1 MLTKVGIFC
10 SLRFLIFACMSEI
23 SYSKK
28 NDRIECVRYKDWQK
42 SYPPHTHTGHLT
54 VGYIEDGSICLVMN
68 GVAEIYSAGDKFQI
82 PPDVLHEI
90 KTVDGKSYSMVVLC
104 IQVGESECAEGYEDA
119 VARLNELRKSIL
131 ENPENIYLIEQ
142 MAHDACISPFHMIR
156 EFKKAFGLTPH
167 QFQIQCKVRKAQ
179 KLLEESK
186 SVCEVTY
193 DAGFCDQSH
202 LDRCFQKFVG
212 LTPKEYKASV
222 QPNPESSSE

>member
-1 MLTKVGIFC
+1 
-10 SLRFLIFACMSEI
+10 MSEI

-28 NDRIECVRYKDWQK
+28 SDKIECVRYKDWSK

-54 VGYIEDGSICLVMN
+54 VGYIEEWAVCLVMN
-68 GVAEIYSAGDKFQI
+68 GEPSIYCAGDQFQI
-82 PPDVLHEI
+82 LPNVLHEI
-90 KTVDGKSYSMVVLC
+90 KAVGGQSYSMVVLC
-104 IQVGESECAEGYEDA
+104 IDAEDEMGEGSSEVDYEDA

-179 KLLEESK
+179 KLLAEKNAS
-186 SVCEVTY
+186 EVTY
-193 DAGFCDQSH
+193 DAGFYDQSH
-202 LDRCFQKFVG
+202 MDRCFKKMVG
-212 LTPKEYKASV
+212 LSPKEYKKVVKTDS
-222 QPNPESSSE
+222 

>member
-1 MLTKVGIFC
+1 
-10 SLRFLIFACMSEI
+10 MSEI

-28 NDRIECVRYKDWQK
+28 NDKIECVRYKDWSR

-54 VGYIEDGSICLVMN
+54 VGYVEDGAICLVMN
-68 GVAEIYSAGDKFQI
+68 GVAEIYGDGDKFQI

-104 IQVGESECAEGYEDA
+104 IAVDDAIGGGAFSGALSGTSESDYEHA
-119 VARLNELRKSIL
+119 VARLSELRKSIL

-167 QFQIQCKVRKAQ
+167 QFQMQCKVRKAQ
-179 KLLEESK
+179 KLLAEGSA
-186 SVCEVTY
+186 SDVSF
-193 DAGFCDQSH
+193 DAGFYDQSH
-202 LDRCFQKFVG
+202 MDRCFKKVVG
-212 LTPKEYKASV
+212 LSPKEYKKAV
-222 QPNPESSSE
+222 KPTTDPD

>member
-167 QFQIQCKVRKAQ
+167 QFQMQCKVRKAQ
-179 KLLEESK
+179 KLLAER
-186 SVCEVTY
+186 SVSEVTF
-193 DAGFCDQSH
+193 DAGFYDQSH
-202 LDRCFQKFVG
+202 MDRCFKKVVG
-212 LTPKEYKASV
+212 LSPKEYKRAVKSTTR
-222 QPNPESSSE
+222 PD